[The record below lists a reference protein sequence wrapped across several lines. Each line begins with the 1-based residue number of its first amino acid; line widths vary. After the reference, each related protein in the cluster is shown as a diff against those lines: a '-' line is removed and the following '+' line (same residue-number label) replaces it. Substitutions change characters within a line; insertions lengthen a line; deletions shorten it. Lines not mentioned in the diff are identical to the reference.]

1 MKYLNMIRLVIKS
14 LIEWDEVYLTD
25 AGRVITGAEW
35 DVLCA
40 MDQARFATADEGDQ
54 IIVGSCWVARLHLE
68 VDDE

>member
-1 MKYLNMIRLVIKS
+1 MNIARLIIKS

-40 MDQARFATADEGDQ
+40 MDEARFTTADECL
-54 IIVGSCWVARLHLE
+54 VGSCWVAKCHLE